1 MHNWLTGIHLT
12 CAALWIGCI
21 LTEALFE
28 RAILAGDRASHLR
41 LAQLHVRVDTLIE
54 IPAFT
59 GVLLTGIM
67 LSFQMHSGSTALMTM
82 MLCGLGAIITNLY
95 CVWLVFQRRR
105 AAVSA
110 DWARFDRLDHL
121 QHKFGALVLL
131 LALVA
136 LVTGIS
142 GKG

>member
-12 CAALWIGCI
+12 FAALWIGCV

-28 RAILAGDRASHLR
+28 RALLAGDRASHLLLAR
-41 LAQLHVRVDTLIE
+41 LHARVDLLVE

-59 GVLLTGIM
+59 GVLLTGII
-67 LSFQMHSGSTALMTM
+67 LSTQTHSGSIAIKIM
-82 MLCGLGAIITNLY
+82 MLCGLCAIITNVY

-105 AAVSA
+105 AAVQA

-131 LALVA
+131 FAVAALIA
-136 LVTGIS
+136 GIS
-142 GKG
+142 GRG

>member
-1 MHNWLTGIHLT
+1 MHNWMTGIHLT

-28 RAILAGDRASHLR
+28 RALLAGDRASHLR
-41 LAQLHVRVDTLIE
+41 LAQLHVRVDSLVE

-59 GVLLTGIM
+59 GVLLTGII
-67 LSFQMHSGSTALMTM
+67 LSTQMRSGSTAILIM
-82 MLCGLGAIITNLY
+82 MLCGLGAIITNVY

-105 AAVSA
+105 AAVAA
-110 DWARFDRLDHL
+110 DWDQFDRLDHL

-131 LALVA
+131 FALVA
-136 LVTGIS
+136 LLAGIS
-142 GKG
+142 GRG

>member
-28 RAILAGDRASHLR
+28 RALLAGDRASHLR
-41 LAQLHVRVDTLIE
+41 LAHLHVRVDLLVE

-59 GVLLTGIM
+59 GVLLTGII
-67 LSFQMHSGSTALMTM
+67 LSTQMQSVSTAFMTM
-82 MLCGLGAIITNLY
+82 MLSGLGAIVTNIY

-105 AAVSA
+105 AAVLA

-131 LALVA
+131 FALVA
-136 LVTGIS
+136 LIAGIS
-142 GKG
+142 GRG